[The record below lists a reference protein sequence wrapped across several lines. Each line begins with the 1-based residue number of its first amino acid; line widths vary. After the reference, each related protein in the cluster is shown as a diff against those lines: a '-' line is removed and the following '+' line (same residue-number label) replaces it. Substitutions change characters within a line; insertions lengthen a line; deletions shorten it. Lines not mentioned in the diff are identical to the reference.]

1 MTSAS
6 ASLLWDPAAL
16 AARLDDDGLIVL
28 DVRRGE
34 RYANGHIS
42 GARHFSVYGINTYD
56 SDPAPL
62 ASFTRMWAFQIAGA
76 GIRREDVVVVCSD
89 TTDESAARAFWFLE
103 YLGHERVAVLDGG
116 VRAWEAAGQPLTHEA
131 AAPKASTYPFEAVES
146 VCAAWSDVAAAT
158 DDPSTV
164 ILDTRTDGE
173 WYGEDA
179 RGAARAG
186 AVPSAVHLEWV
197 HNLDDKGCMLGDET
211 LRERYAS
218 VGITRDT
225 PVIALL
231 QHRLSLR
238 ACVSGAAPARAPERA
253 QLRRF
258 VAGVGEP
265 HGVSDRR
272 ARAALT
278 QWMKRTRRVPPA
290 PAGIP
295 ASTTGSPITGC
306 APRSSF
312 WIAFRSPARRSSTTS
327 DADRATSRG

>member
-6 ASLLWDPAAL
+6 PASLLWNPATL
-16 AARLDDDGLIVL
+16 AARLDDDSVVVL

-34 RYANGHIS
+34 RYANGHIP

-103 YLGHERVAVLDGG
+103 YLGHERLAVLDGG
-116 VRAWEAAGQPLTHEA
+116 VRAWQAAGYPLTHEA
-131 AAPKASTYPFEAVES
+131 TAPKASAYPFEAVNS
-146 VCAAWSDVAAAT
+146 VCAAWSDVAGAI

-186 AVPSAVHLEWV
+186 AVPGAKHVEWV
-197 HNLDDKGCMLGDET
+197 HNLEDKGCMLDCET
-211 LRERYAS
+211 LRDLYAS
-218 VGITRDT
+218 VGITLET
-225 PVIALL
+225 PVIAYCNTGYRSAHAYLAL
-231 QHRLSLR
+231 RLIGHPNVR
-238 ACVSGAAPARAPERA
+238 NY
-253 QLRRF
+253 
-258 VAGVGEP
+258 VASWQEWGNRMECPIVV
-265 HGVSDRR
+265 HG
-272 ARAALT
+272 
-278 QWMKRTRRVPPA
+278 
-290 PAGIP
+290 
-295 ASTTGSPITGC
+295 
-306 APRSSF
+306 
-312 WIAFRSPARRSSTTS
+312 
-327 DADRATSRG
+327 RG